1 MDYDKGDTLPRR
13 GSEACWVMG
22 GLRTVNYCEVVEGA
36 LSEMTDSR
44 NTICGWCGLLYRW

>member
-1 MDYDKGDTLPRR
+1 
-13 GSEACWVMG
+13 MG
-22 GLRTVNYCEVVEGA
+22 GLQIVNYCEVVEGA